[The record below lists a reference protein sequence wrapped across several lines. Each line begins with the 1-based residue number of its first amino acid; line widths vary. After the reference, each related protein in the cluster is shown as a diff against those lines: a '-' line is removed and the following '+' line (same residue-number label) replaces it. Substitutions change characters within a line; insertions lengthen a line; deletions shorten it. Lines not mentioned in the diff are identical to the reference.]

1 MIRLRYAKGG
11 IHDAKPVW
19 CFIDVSRCPSGPARL
34 PSQGDGVYNHAAG
47 HQEQGGPMGSNLR
60 RNR

>member
-11 IHDAKPVW
+11 IHDAKPASW
-19 CFIDVSRCPSGPARL
+19 FINVSRCPSGPARL

-47 HQEQGGPMGSNLR
+47 HQEVGGPMGSSLR
-60 RNR
+60 RSR